1 MWVFG
6 QGGPQAFIKAA
17 TVKPALIEE
26 LQSRFPPR
34 ALDGEEWIFFGVE
47 LARDLP
53 YGWATLV
60 ENALGV
66 SFLERFIA
74 WHQHLVAVLLPR
86 NLWLVCSR

>member
-6 QGGPQAFIKAA
+6 ESGPQAFIKAA

-26 LQSRFPPR
+26 LQSSFPPR
-34 ALDGEEWIFFGVE
+34 ATNGEEWVISGKE

-60 ENALGV
+60 ENTLGV
-66 SFLERFIA
+66 LYRLSLLA
-74 WHQHLVAVLLPR
+74 W
-86 NLWLVCSR
+86 